1 MLQSLVPHVLVVIG
15 FGFLVANIRLC
26 VLFWRHRRLRAEAI
40 LTWPGRRPP
49 YFGLVLGMAVVL
61 GVLVFVELVLQ
72 RRPPIDVFGEA
83 MMFVYYGY
91 LLPLSVRI
99 GRGLY
104 QRGVWVDSRYL
115 PYAEIG
121 GLSWRPGPQP
131 TLMVVPRMRRVAFP
145 LSVPRAH
152 FGAVRRILRDKIAE
166 HQIHI
171 SERALNLDVAYDERD
186 AV

>member
-1 MLQSLVPHVLVVIG
+1 VLQSVVPHVLVVIG
-15 FGFLVANIRLC
+15 LGFLVANLRLC
-26 VLFWRHRRLRAEAI
+26 VLFWRHRRLRVEAL

-61 GVLVFVELVLQ
+61 GILVFVELVVQ

-91 LLPLSVRI
+91 LLPLSARI
-99 GRGLY
+99 GRGIY
-104 QRGVWVDSRYL
+104 ASGVWADSRFV
-115 PYAEIG
+115 PFADIG
-121 GLSWRPGPQP
+121 GLSWREGPQP
-131 TLMVVPRMRRVAFP
+131 TLLLVPRQRRVAFP
-145 LSVPRAH
+145 LAVPRAH
-152 FGAVRRILRDKIAE
+152 FAAVRRILRDKIAE

-171 SERALNLDVAYDERD
+171 SGRALDLDVAHDARD

>member
-1 MLQSLVPHVLVVIG
+1 MLQSVVPYVLVVIG
-15 FGFLVANIRLC
+15 FGFLVANLRLC
-26 VLFWRHRRLRAEAI
+26 ALFWQHRRLRAKAI

-72 RRPPIDVFGEA
+72 RRAPLDAFGEL

-91 LLPLSVRI
+91 LLPFSVRI

-104 QRGVWVDSRYL
+104 ENGVWADSRFL
-115 PYAEIG
+115 SYAEIG
-121 GLSWRPGPQP
+121 GLSWREGPQP

-152 FGAVRRILRDKIAE
+152 FAAVRRILRDKIAE

-171 SERALNLDVAYDERD
+171 SERTLNLDVPHDDRD